1 MRNLCLSWGD
11 YIGAVQ
17 TMATK
22 CAQFIDDPS
31 EWGIVAISR
40 GGLMPAQVVAYR
52 TEITMVR
59 TVCAQSYQGAEQ
71 GSVRLSSEHPFTP
84 FAICPDKI
92 LIIDDLVDTGNTLA
106 AVHHFVTAGC
116 RNTPHVVTAVAI
128 LKEHNRRTYDPTV
141 FGKQLPDAWIHFPYE
156 R

>member
-1 MRNLCLSWGD
+1 
-11 YIGAVQ
+11 
-17 TMATK
+17 MATK
-22 CAQFIDDPS
+22 CAQDISDPS

-52 TEITMVR
+52 TGITMVR

-71 GSVRLSSEHPFTP
+71 GSVRLSSGHPFTP
-84 FAICPDKI
+84 FGICPDKI

-106 AVHHFVTAGC
+106 AVHHFVTTGC